1 MAPKSKGRSWI
12 DIQIAIITISLAL
25 VLGLWNLFAGVDRVK
40 AERKAAE
47 AMANPPEPV
56 VTEAPVAVEVVPVAP
71 VVPELGTKIILGDEA
86 PQTVVTVE
94 RVIRRSGGGG
104 GGDGGSSGGGGGG
117 GGGATSTKSS

>member
-12 DIQIAIITISLAL
+12 DIQIAIITISLAF

-40 AERKAAE
+40 AERKVAE

-56 VTEAPVAVEVVPVAP
+56 VTEMPVEVEIVPVAP

-94 RVIRRSGGGG
+94 RVIRRNGGGG
-104 GGDGGSSGGGGGG
+104 GGDGGSSGGGGGS
-117 GGGATSTKSS
+117 TSTRSS